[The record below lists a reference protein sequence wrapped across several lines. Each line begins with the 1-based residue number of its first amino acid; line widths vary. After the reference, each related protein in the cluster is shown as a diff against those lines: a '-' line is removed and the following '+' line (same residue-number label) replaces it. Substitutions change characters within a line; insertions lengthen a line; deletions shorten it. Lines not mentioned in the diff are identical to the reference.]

1 MALRTTSYDQLK
13 KMVEGRIRNKIE
25 GDDLDYFDA
34 LVNDAARRAYDESS
48 YWPRFLRYEPR
59 TVERGYI
66 ADEEDSFYVYGA
78 GTGDANGLYVQSGSN
93 VYQKFSDGV
102 AKYEISIDLS
112 ATSVSVSGFGDSFV
126 NGNYIQSGTS
136 GGKPTYRGDS
146 FPSQEISWAFG
157 QWIIFDSVGAPA
169 YASSEDVATPD
180 LVVTWV
186 ALSSSAPIGTVVGS
200 SWGIFDLSNSSL
212 LLYSNPSLDSSTV
225 PLDGWVVESGQSL
238 PPLISDL
245 GKVEQIIEVN
255 NSDRF
260 DSSTVSSPRYR
271 DSISTRTTEMINQT
285 AWVAYKAQLDVT
297 YGDGEEGT
305 SSEIPSEWVRFI
317 ALDVAYAMQ
326 RGGRMSNPNETYG
339 VAFRAVED
347 ALNIALM
354 NVNRE
359 NAVNILKSQ
368 GNTYFNRDYA
378 TR

>member
-59 TVERGYI
+59 SVERGYI
-66 ADEEDSFYVYGA
+66 ADEEDGLNVYGA
-78 GTGDANGLYVQSGSN
+78 GTSETNGLYDYVG
-93 VYQKFSDGV
+93 D
-102 AKYEISIDLS
+102 
-112 ATSVSVSGFGDSFV
+112 VSGRPSYIIAAAQESDPISSYEGPGLIYWDGLRWKISNLLQTVAYYRNESDS
-126 NGNYIQSGTS
+126 QSVPETGWTTEPGGSSTS
-136 GGKPTYRGDS
+136 EKP
-146 FPSQEISWAFG
+146 
-157 QWIIFDSVGAPA
+157 
-169 YASSEDVATPD
+169 
-180 LVVTWV
+180 
-186 ALSSSAPIGTVVGS
+186 APIVR
-200 SWGIFDLSNSSL
+200 
-212 LLYSNPSLDSSTV
+212 P
-225 PLDGWVVESGQSL
+225 
-238 PPLISDL
+238 L
-245 GKVEQIIEVN
+245 GKIEQIIEVN
-255 NSDRF
+255 NSNRF
-260 DSSTVSSPRYR
+260 DNPTVSSRRYR
-271 DSISTRTTEMINQT
+271 DSVSTRTTEMTNQT

-305 SSEIPSEWVRFI
+305 TSDIPSEWVRFI

-368 GNTYFNRDYA
+368 GDTYFNKDYA

>member
-59 TVERGYI
+59 SVERGYI

-78 GTGDANGLYVQSGSN
+78 GTTEANGLYVRNGNDNGKGEWTLFNENGSSLFN
-93 VYQKFSDGV
+93 IKWDDEKFIISFGSFYDGSDVEGEAVYSSPVEAVDTPLETGWI
-102 AKYEISIDLS
+102 A
-112 ATSVSVSGFGDSFV
+112 V
-126 NGNYIQSGTS
+126 NGES
-136 GGKPTYRGDS
+136 P
-146 FPSQEISWAFG
+146 
-157 QWIIFDSVGAPA
+157 
-169 YASSEDVATPD
+169 
-180 LVVTWV
+180 
-186 ALSSSAPIGTVVGS
+186 APIVLAT
-200 SWGIFDLSNSSL
+200 
-212 LLYSNPSLDSSTV
+212 
-225 PLDGWVVESGQSL
+225 
-238 PPLISDL
+238 
-245 GKVEQIIEVN
+245 GKIEQIIEVN
-255 NSDRF
+255 NSNRF
-260 DSSTVSSPRYR
+260 ENPTVSSRRYR
-271 DSISTRTTEMINQT
+271 DSVSTRTIEMTNQT

-305 SSEIPSEWVRFI
+305 TSDIPSEWVRFI

-326 RGGRMSNPNETYG
+326 RAGRMSNPNETYG
-339 VAFRAVED
+339 VSFRAVED

-368 GNTYFNRDYA
+368 GDTYFNKDYA

>member
-66 ADEEDSFYVYGA
+66 ADEEDSYVVIGA
-78 GTGDANGLYVQSGSN
+78 GKAELNGLYQRDGDENGRPKYTLYGNDGNEVAEIYWFSGASLWYIRQLNVDPELNTYSN
-93 VYQKFSDGV
+93 AEDTQTPPETGWGEFLTG
-102 AKYEISIDLS
+102 
-112 ATSVSVSGFGDSFV
+112 
-126 NGNYIQSGTS
+126 
-136 GGKPTYRGDS
+136 
-146 FPSQEISWAFG
+146 
-157 QWIIFDSVGAPA
+157 
-169 YASSEDVATPD
+169 SSP
-180 LVVTWV
+180 
-186 ALSSSAPIGTVVGS
+186 API
-200 SWGIFDLSNSSL
+200 LK
-212 LLYSNPSLDSSTV
+212 YA
-225 PLDGWVVESGQSL
+225 
-238 PPLISDL
+238 
-245 GKVEQIIEVN
+245 GKIEQIIEVN

-260 DSSTVSSPRYR
+260 DSSTISSPRYR
-271 DSISTRTTEMINQT
+271 DSISTRTTEMTNQT

-305 SSEIPSEWVRFI
+305 SNEIPSEWVRFI

>member
-66 ADEEDSFYVYGA
+66 ADEEGSFYVYGA
-78 GTGDANGLYVQSGSN
+78 GIGDVDGLYVKSPSGT
-93 VYQKFSDGV
+93 YQKFSDDV
-102 AKYEISIDLS
+102 AKYEISFDV
-112 ATSVSVSGFGDSFV
+112 TSVDVQGFGDSFV
-126 NGNYIQSGTS
+126 NGSYSKIASTGV
-136 GGKPTYRGDS
+136 KPEYEGDS
-146 FPSQEISWAFG
+146 NPSQSI
-157 QWIIFDSVGAPA
+157 V
-169 YASSEDVATPD
+169 YASSTNWAIVDSNGFPGYTSAQDVVTPD
-180 LVVTWV
+180 LVTTWQPLV
-186 ALSSSAPIGTVVGS
+186 SSAPVGTVTATGGNWQIV
-200 SWGIFDLSNSSL
+200 DLETDTLLYTNSS
-212 LLYSNPSLDSSTV
+212 SDNSAV
-225 PLDGWVVESGQSL
+225 PTSGWVVDGGEAL
-238 PPLISDL
+238 APLLQPL
-245 GKVEQIIEVN
+245 GKIEQIIEVN

-260 DSSTVSSPRYR
+260 DNSTVSSPRYR
-271 DSISTRTTEMINQT
+271 DSISTRTTEMTNQT

-305 SSEIPSEWVRFI
+305 SNEIPSEWVRFI